1 MLFKME
7 NQTLKDIKKY
17 AEHWSWDDDSKKY
30 AFELSK
36 FLHAF
41 MNYLNDLDLSESSKK
56 KHISN
61 IPLIGLFETQ
71 YGFNDFFSPLDLT
84 DGPLHEYEFERKVS
98 NSKYAIQSYSA
109 TWKKL
114 DTFIKTEI
122 YLKYLEKIEESIL
135 DKR

>member
-7 NQTLKDIKKY
+7 NQILKDIEDY
-17 AEHWSWDDDSKKY
+17 AERWSWDDDSKKY

-41 MNYLNDLDLSESSKK
+41 TNYLNDLDLSESSKK
-56 KHISN
+56 KLISN
-61 IPLIGLFETQ
+61 VQLIGLFETQ
-71 YGFNDFFSPLDLT
+71 YGLNDSFSPLDLT

-98 NSKYAIQSYSA
+98 NSKSAIQSYSA

-114 DTFIKTEI
+114 DTFIKTGI
-122 YLKYLEKIEESIL
+122 YLQYLEKLEESL
-135 DKR
+135 VEKS